1 MENKP
6 NIATTKS
13 CVAED
18 YLTLPYARMVTPDS
32 DGTFFGQILE
42 FPGCISSGDTA
53 AEALES
59 LENAAAGWLEAALA
73 NGQNIPKPIEE
84 SDFSGK
90 LMLRLPKSLHKESAL
105 AAERDGVSL
114 NQFLVTAVGLRVGGI
129 ETAMKLGSP
138 IINLHAIQQF
148 NFVQYGLP
156 EKQIKQLSTTTLGVD
171 LKPPIFVGA

>member
-6 NIATTKS
+6 SIATTRS
-13 CVAED
+13 LVAED

-53 AEALES
+53 AEALAN

-73 NGQNIPKPIEE
+73 SGQNIPKPIEE
-84 SDFSGK
+84 SDFSGR
-90 LMLRLPKSLHKESAL
+90 LVLRLPKSLHKESAM

-114 NQFLVTAVGLRVGGI
+114 NQFLVMAVGLRVGGI
-129 ETAMKLGSP
+129 VATMKLDSP
-138 IINLHAIQQF
+138 TVHLHATQQI
-148 NFVQYGLP
+148 NIVQFGP
-156 EKQIKQLSTTTLGVD
+156 HKTQIEKWATTVGDD
-171 LKPPIFVGA
+171 LDQTILVGN